1 MAKQTHQGA
10 AVKEIEPD
18 RAKSLMRRI
27 IAQDERA
34 LAELHPLL
42 ARRIYAFALNRLHDP
57 DEAET
62 VVSDTI
68 LEVWKHAARWDTE
81 CKLSTWVLGIANN
94 KVRTA
99 WRKRGEATEEF
110 EDTIESEDLGP
121 FEEHLRTEE
130 RAHIRHCME
139 RLSDSHREA
148 LEVVYFQEFSMDE
161 AGQALGCPPGTVKT
175 RLFHARLGL
184 RKCLERCL
192 GHNAH

>member
-1 MAKQTHQGA
+1 M
-10 AVKEIEPD
+10 KEIEPV
-18 RAKSLMRRI
+18 RAKALMQRI
-27 IAQDERA
+27 VAREERA

-42 ARRIYAFALNRLHDP
+42 ARRIFAFALNRLHDH
-57 DEAET
+57 DEAEM

-68 LEVWKHAARWDTE
+68 LEVWKHPSRWDGE

-99 WRKRGEATEEF
+99 WRKHGAATDELDEE
-110 EDTIESEDLGP
+110 IESDELGP
-121 FEEHLRTEE
+121 FDEHLRNEE
-130 RAHIRHCME
+130 RQQVRHCME

-148 LEVVYFQEFSMDE
+148 LEAVYFQEFSVEE
-161 AGQALGCPPGTVKT
+161 AAQALACPTGTVKT

-192 GHNAH
+192 GHHHA